1 MRVLTPPNGYTVTLI
16 DGLLMMYFLF
26 FVSLNYK
33 HIEVSYNVGN
43 TQIPE
48 TSMCDVKPNLCI
60 VMAGFDGTL
69 NFTLDA

>member
-1 MRVLTPPNGYTVTLI
+1 
-16 DGLLMMYFLF
+16 MYFLF

-43 TQIPE
+43 TQTPE

-69 NFTLDA
+69 ILHLMHEGWDDHFKD